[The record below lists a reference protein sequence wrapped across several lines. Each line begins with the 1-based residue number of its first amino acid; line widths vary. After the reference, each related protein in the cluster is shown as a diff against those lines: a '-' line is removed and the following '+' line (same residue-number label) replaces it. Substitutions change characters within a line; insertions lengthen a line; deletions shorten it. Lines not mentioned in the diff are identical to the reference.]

1 MLKTLSAQ
9 LLTFCFSKNVRAAAL
24 RVLSVGQTGRKR
36 IWKAALL
43 WQVLYFFYKLLI
55 ARSYVFMDLLKDVR
69 SFIDS
74 EVQGVKEEH
83 GSCPPKLP
91 VAVRVPV

>member
-1 MLKTLSAQ
+1 
-9 LLTFCFSKNVRAAAL
+9 
-24 RVLSVGQTGRKR
+24 
-36 IWKAALL
+36 
-43 WQVLYFFYKLLI
+43 
-55 ARSYVFMDLLKDVR
+55 MDLLKDVR